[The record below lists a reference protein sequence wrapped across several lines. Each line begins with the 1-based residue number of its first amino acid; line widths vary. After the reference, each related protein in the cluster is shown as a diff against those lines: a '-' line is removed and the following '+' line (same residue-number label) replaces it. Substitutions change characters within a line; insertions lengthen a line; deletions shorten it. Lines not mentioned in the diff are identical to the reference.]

1 VSIAPKSLSYS
12 EKTVNIT
19 LIGGTTERT
28 LSLSS
33 TGSLFSVGSGVTLT
47 LENNVTLQG
56 LSNNTYAL
64 VQVNSGGTLVMA
76 SGSKITGNTASPSY
90 SSSSGG
96 GVYMSGGTFTMNG
109 GEISGNTAS
118 SSDYNTYGG
127 GVYMSGGTFTM
138 NGGEISGN
146 TASSSNSYAYGGGVY
161 MSDGTFTMNGGE
173 ISGNTASSPN
183 YYYASGGGVY
193 VNSGTFIK
201 ESSGTIYG
209 SDASDSLK
217 NTASS
222 GDDYGHAVFS
232 GGNKRNSTAGAD
244 VTLNSSLSG
253 SSGGWE

>member
-33 TGSLFSVGSGVTLT
+33 TGSLFTVESGVSLT
-47 LENNVTLQG
+47 LGNNVTLQG
-56 LSNNTYAL
+56 LSDNTTRL

-90 SSSSGG
+90 SSSYGG

-118 SSDYNTYGG
+118 SSDYYT
-127 GVYMSGGTFTM
+127 
-138 NGGEISGN
+138 
-146 TASSSNSYAYGGGVY
+146 YGGGVY

-173 ISGNTASSPN
+173 ISGNTASSSN
-183 YYYASGGGVY
+183 YYARGGGVY

-201 ESSGTIYG
+201 ESGGTIYG

-222 GDDYGHAVFS
+222 GDNYGHAVFS
-232 GGNKRNSTAGAD
+232 EGNKRNSTAGAD